1 MFAFKNDS
9 WMTHLKKKNQ
19 INNVNFIISE
29 MNRIF
34 DSSWGT
40 YILLCTIFKKSG
52 PRKTN
57 SVILLKQNLC
67 IHLSAGKLL
76 YVCNCSGK

>member
-1 MFAFKNDS
+1 
-9 WMTHLKKKNQ
+9 
-19 INNVNFIISE
+19 